1 MHLFTMRH
9 ALFAILLGFL
19 LTNSASAQFEGR
31 FYLDKDTYQTGE
43 PVYLYFD
50 LTNNGTE
57 PIGGMA
63 GNIYSM
69 CSGYRIEVSND
80 PSVDI
85 SSCSPV
91 GIGGTCIVGGW
102 SVAAGESLHEKIL
115 LNYEHDLSKAGIYSV
130 RASRTLDYRPTAAVL
145 ANIQLSTEANIES
158 SFHIVVRD
166 GNLQNLVQTFEPYV
180 ADLHSKDEDRRGE
193 AARAIGSLAPPFLEG
208 AIVSMLDSAATRPFA
223 LIGLRHLNTSR
234 SREALAKIVQGTS
247 GYSYEKEQA
256 IKYLSEMEDKRYFPL
271 LLDEAKMQEPNQA
284 RDYAL
289 AASQLGGEDAMPYV
303 TSLLGST
310 DPFSRANGIM
320 ALPLTG
326 SRRAIPVLIDLL
338 RSADVNVAQI
348 ASIGLIRLSHRSPY
362 EPGHWFSNSP
372 SDEYSDWISWWRL
385 QKNDAP
391 IYGPGQCGK
400 IEPFK

>member
-1 MHLFTMRH
+1 MRH
-9 ALFAILLGFL
+9 VLFAVLLSVL

-50 LTNNGTE
+50 LTNNGTA
-57 PIGGMA
+57 PIGGVA
-63 GNIYSM
+63 GSIYSI
-69 CSGYRIEVSND
+69 CGGYRIEISND

-85 SSCSPV
+85 SSCSPI
-91 GIGGTCIVGGW
+91 GIGASC
-102 SVAAGESLHEKIL
+102 AAGAWAVAPGESRHEKIL

-130 RASRTLDYRPTAAVL
+130 RASRTLG
-145 ANIQLSTEANIES
+145 STQEKIES
-158 SFHIVVRD
+158 SFHIVLRD
-166 GNLQNLVQTFEPYV
+166 GNPDNLVLTFQPYV
-180 ADLHSKDEDRRGE
+180 ADLHSKDEELRRE
-193 AARAIGSLAPPFLEG
+193 AARAIGSLAPPFLEDT
-208 AIVSMLDSAATRPFA
+208 ILSMLDSAATRPFA

-247 GYSYEKEQA
+247 GYSYEKAQS
-256 IKYLSEMEDKRYFPL
+256 IKFLSEMEDKRYFSL

-284 RDYAL
+284 RDYVL

-303 TSLLGST
+303 TSLLGSS

-326 SRRAIPVLIDLL
+326 SRNAVPVLIDLL

-362 EPGHWFSNSP
+362 EAGHWFSNSP
-372 SDEYSDWISWWRL
+372 SDEYSDWTSWWRVR
-385 QKNDAP
+385 KNDAP
-391 IYGPGQCGK
+391 MYGPSQCGK
-400 IEPFK
+400 IEPLR